1 MKKRFG
7 LLAAL
12 VMAVVTLAGCSKPL
26 PKAWG
31 EEGSTT
37 YKSAECKLTIN
48 PTLYEGAEALADYMG
63 RKDVVYVDLRNEA
76 EGYAAGHIEGFISFS
91 WFKVICGNDDQ
102 LFYTED
108 NNVTFKAR
116 YNESVTEFEKVF
128 PKDKAI
134 FAMCQVGGRVANF
147 MKLLAFLGYDMT
159 RCYNIGGQ
167 NDVQDG
173 LGLTVSTDTTVP
185 SITYDYTKFTKK

>member
-12 VMAVVTLAGCSKPL
+12 MMTVVTLAGCSKQL

-37 YKSAECKLTIN
+37 YKSAECAITIN
-48 PTLYEGAEALADYMG
+48 PSLYEGAEALSDYMG

-76 EGYAAGHIEGFISFS
+76 EGYATAHIEGFISFS
-91 WFKVICGNDDQ
+91 WFKVIHGADDQ
-102 LFYTED
+102 LFYTDE
-108 NNVTFKAR
+108 NGAFQAR
-116 YNESVTEFEKVF
+116 YNESVAELEKVF

-134 FAMCQVGGRVANF
+134 FAMCQVGGRVASF
-147 MKLLAFLGYDMT
+147 MKLLASLGYDMDK
-159 RCYNIGGQ
+159 CYNIGGQ
-167 NDVQDG
+167 NDVEDG
-173 LGLTVSTDTTVP
+173 LGLTVATGGT